1 MSDESNSLDE
11 ALSGAG
17 RSVRMALMMG
27 GQAAEVVA
35 RRLAEQQRQL
45 AEESRDRSRV
55 LEASFYD
62 ARDVAR
68 QAYEPV
74 ADRETFQR
82 TPMETAA
89 AAWAAARAWA
99 EVDPRAA
106 QAEAVLRE
114 QIHERWGVA
123 PEEFFREDETEP
135 TPAEDQEVQADPEPT
150 TDPQSEPETAP
161 DTQGARFAEAMDP
174 QWREDAS
181 DAALEARW
189 HEANDAG
196 DRPGAAEVRATL
208 DSALA
213 ERHGVDLEKFHEQLS
228 NGLGEDLWHAEADR
242 GALDAD
248 EAAEG
253 DAERKAA
260 GWENE
265 AAGQHGR
272 EAAADDVGEEVEES
286 VDARE
291 AQGRA
296 NQWGNEAD
304 AEHAENQAESRAD
317 PEGMQANGVPPR
329 SREVRTSTA
338 RGFGTSTEQGAKA
351 KGHRKVRKN
360 VAKANR
366 STERDMGR

>member
-11 ALSGAG
+11 ALSGTG

-45 AEESRDRSRV
+45 AEESRDRNRV

-62 ARDVAR
+62 ARDTAR

-74 ADRETFQR
+74 TDRETFQR
-82 TPMETAA
+82 TPMDTAA
-89 AAWAAARAWA
+89 TAWAAARAWA
-99 EVDPRAA
+99 EADPRAA
-106 QAEAVLRE
+106 QAEAALRE
-114 QIHERWGVA
+114 QIHERWGVN
-123 PEEFFREDETEP
+123 PEEFFREETAEP
-135 TPAEDQEVQADPEPT
+135 TVEATPLAEQEAQADPEMT
-150 TDPQSEPETAP
+150 NDAQAE
-161 DTQGARFAEAMDP
+161 RFAEVMDP
-174 QWREDAS
+174 QWRESAS

-213 ERHGVDLEKFHEQLS
+213 ERHGIDLEKFHEQLN

-272 EAAADDVGEEVEES
+272 EANADDVGEEVEES

-291 AQGRA
+291 AQGMA

-317 PEGMQANGVPPR
+317 PEAMQANGVPPR

-338 RGFGTSTEQGAKA
+338 RGFGTSTEQGAQA
-351 KGHRKVRKN
+351 KRHRKARKN
-360 VAKANR
+360 VNKASR
-366 STERDMGR
+366 STERDLGR